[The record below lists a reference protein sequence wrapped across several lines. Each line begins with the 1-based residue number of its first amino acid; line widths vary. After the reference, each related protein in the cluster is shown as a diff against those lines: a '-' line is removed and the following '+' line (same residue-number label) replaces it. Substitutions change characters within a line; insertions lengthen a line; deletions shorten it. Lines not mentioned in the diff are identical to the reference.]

1 MSEPRRLTD
10 HDRDNLLTAPNW
22 TIHHG
27 KVRLTASKASDG
39 HDRRFILNGPTGTH
53 TLLVSATDSERRPRR
68 AGGACRIH
76 RDHFRKRLRLVR
88 VGRPCRSHRLTLPSP
103 PERPAGSR
111 Q

>member
-53 TLLVSATDSERRPRR
+53 TLLVSATDS
-68 AGGACRIH
+68 
-76 RDHFRKRLRLVR
+76 DRLNAHWQ
-88 VGRPCRSHRLTLPSP
+88 GFCEKTANQH
-103 PERPAGSR
+103 A
-111 Q
+111 